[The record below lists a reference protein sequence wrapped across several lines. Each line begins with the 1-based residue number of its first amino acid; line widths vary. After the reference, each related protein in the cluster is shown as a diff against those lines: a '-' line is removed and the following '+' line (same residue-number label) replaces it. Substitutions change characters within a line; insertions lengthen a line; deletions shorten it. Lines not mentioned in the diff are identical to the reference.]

1 MPAAKADLSIEQGAT
16 YAFEIQWRN
25 KTTLVP
31 YDITGCTVNMQI
43 RRAQQSDVIVD
54 ASTTNGKIT
63 IVNAVEGRIGIKL
76 KAADTSLLAVK
87 EALYDIEVVF
97 PNADSDTYRILEGK
111 VTVSPNITQAV
122 SEPILT

>member
-1 MPAAKADLSIEQGAT
+1 MPAVKADLPIEQGAT

-25 KTTLVP
+25 KATLVP

-43 RRAQQSDVIVD
+43 RKSQQSDVIID

-63 IVNAVEGRIGIKL
+63 IVNGVEGRIGVKL

-87 EALYDIEVVF
+87 EALYDMEVVF
-97 PNADSDTYRILEGK
+97 PNADTDTYRILEGK
-111 VTVSPNITQAV
+111 VTVSPNITQVA

>member
-1 MPAAKADLSIEQGAT
+1 MPAVKADLPIEQGAT

-25 KTTLVP
+25 KDTLVP

-43 RRAQQSDVIVD
+43 RKAQQSDVIVD

-87 EALYDIEVVF
+87 EALYDMEVVF
-97 PNADSDTYRILEGK
+97 PNADTDTYRILEGK
-111 VTVSPNITQAV
+111 VTVSPNITQVA